1 MFRGALADGFLQRLL
16 RLGFLFGDGV
26 VFRLRVV
33 GKGLDIGDHG
43 VCRFDLRIQLGLL
56 GVQFLLEELLL
67 VTGLLVALLDG
78 LNILARRH
86 VLLFQSFVVVHDVV
100 DIADARKKLGH
111 AGGIKDKARV
121 GIGAVLLHGADAGT
135 EKLGLRRFLFESLV
149 KLRLLFGDDLIVDLD
164 LFTDQLDHLA
174 VDLDFVIERELAG
187 DEAGLLAGEIVD
199 DVLLFLRLLLK
210 SVKLFLEIV
219 DLRLGN
225 GIRRQRCGKS
235 RRGEKSAENRTKG
248 FLDVFHSKYKSPG
261 RIKPSDSC
269 GSPWLRR
276 TRRRE
281 CRWQETRSAAA
292 SSAERTA

>member
-100 DIADARKKLGH
+100 DIADAGKKLGH

-149 KLRLLFGDDLIVDLD
+149 KLRLFFGDDLIVDLD

-174 VDLDFVIERELAG
+174 VDLDFVIKRKLAG

-210 SVKLFLEIV
+210 S
-219 DLRLGN
+219 GM
-225 GIRRQRCGKS
+225 RRQRCGKS
-235 RRGEKSAENRTKG
+235 RSGEKSAENRTKG

-269 GSPWLRR
+269 GSPWPRR